1 MYAFRAREYAKQC
14 LQCAINNDFKQASY
28 IRQQAYVLDPPG
40 TIGIDWNDGDRIWRM
55 DSNYLFF
62 LNNEDFTDLQNS
74 LEYIHLFK
82 AGIFVDNLFGF
93 RDYWGIKQIMILSN
107 ERLYSPVLEQF
118 LADKKLCFDSISRE
132 FIYADTK
139 MRNIS
144 AKQYYASCAK
154 KYYKPKHRPVIYE
167 FGEFNLGF
175 LSKPTEKQ
183 LESIRINHRDIDL
196 FNKMTLCNIE
206 KFPKTFQTFQ
216 KHKIANSE
224 KYKNWLHQYNLSLM
238 RYNPQQFLH
247 TKWGIYEKP
256 NPYTI
261 QVKYGYRNDV
271 KKVF

>member
-1 MYAFRAREYAKQC
+1 M
-14 LQCAINNDFKQASY
+14 L
-28 IRQQAYVLDPPG
+28 
-40 TIGIDWNDGDRIWRM
+40 
-55 DSNYLFF
+55 
-62 LNNEDFTDLQNS
+62 
-74 LEYIHLFK
+74 
-82 AGIFVDNLFGF
+82 
-93 RDYWGIKQIMILSN
+93 LSN
-107 ERLYSPVLEQF
+107 EKLYSPVLEKF
-118 LADKKLCFDSISRE
+118 LADKRLCFDSISRE

-154 KYYKPKHRPVIYE
+154 KDYEPKHRPVIYE

-175 LSKPTEKQ
+175 PSKPTEKQ

-206 KFPKTFQTFQ
+206 KFPKTFQTFY
-216 KHKIANSE
+216 KHKKARSE
-224 KYKNWLHQYNLSLM
+224 KYQNWVQQYQLWLQK
-238 RYNPQQFLH
+238 YDPQNYIY

-261 QVKYGYRNDV
+261 QVQYGYRHDA

>member
-1 MYAFRAREYAKQC
+1 
-14 LQCAINNDFKQASY
+14 
-28 IRQQAYVLDPPG
+28 
-40 TIGIDWNDGDRIWRM
+40 
-55 DSNYLFF
+55 
-62 LNNEDFTDLQNS
+62 
-74 LEYIHLFK
+74 
-82 AGIFVDNLFGF
+82 
-93 RDYWGIKQIMILSN
+93 MILSN

-183 LESIRINHRDIDL
+183 LAS
-196 FNKMTLCNIE
+196 KTYIE
-206 KFPKTFQTFQ
+206 LGKIYNFKAMKFPKTFQTFQ